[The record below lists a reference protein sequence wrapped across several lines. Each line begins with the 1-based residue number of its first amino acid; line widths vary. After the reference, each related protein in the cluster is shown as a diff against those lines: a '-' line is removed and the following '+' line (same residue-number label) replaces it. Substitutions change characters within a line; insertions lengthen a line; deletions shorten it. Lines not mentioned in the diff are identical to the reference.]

1 MTWIALYKFVF
12 MSELLIAET
21 MLAFPYPKR
30 KGFIYL
36 FPLSLIFCYAVAAFY
51 PQQYV
56 NSWLSSSFMFLS
68 FFCVTIVGLKICFK
82 VNFVNVLFC
91 AVSAYTV
98 QHISYL
104 VFSLVDLTLLN
115 GQAFI
120 SSAYNNEE
128 TISLNGFGGM
138 MALSFV
144 IYVTIYFFIY
154 ISAQAI
160 LKKYVGKNGNLKFK
174 SLTVIAFIAFALV
187 ADIVIS
193 DVFRYTENVSKPIEI
208 LYYSL
213 SLLLCV
219 ALLCLQMNMIKRKD
233 IEEEMEMMSTLYEE
247 QQKHYKIRKETIDL
261 INIKCHDFRHKIHML
276 GANRS
281 VDDGTIQ
288 EMQNLI
294 SFYDLD
300 ISTGNKTIDTIL
312 TEKSLICHEKKI
324 DFTCIVDGKLLSFL
338 KEGDLYALFGNI
350 LDNAVEAV
358 DKISDPSKRCINLVV
373 EKEKGAIVIRQDN
386 YYVGKITKND
396 EGLIDTRKSDK
407 AYHGFGM
414 KSIREIVTRYDGMLN
429 VDIMGGVFRL
439 SIVFFK

>member
-1 MTWIALYKFVF
+1 MTWIAFYKFVF
-12 MSELLIAET
+12 MSELLLAEF

-30 KGFIYL
+30 KGFVYL
-36 FPLSLIFCYAVAAFY
+36 LPLSLVFCYAIAAIY
-51 PQQYV
+51 PQQFV
-56 NSWLSSSFMFLS
+56 RDWLSSSFMFLS
-68 FFCVTIVGLKICFK
+68 FFCVTIIGLKVCFK
-82 VNFVNVLFC
+82 ANFVNVLFC

-104 VFSLVDLTLLN
+104 VFALVDATLLN

-128 TISLNGFGGM
+128 TVSLSGASGM
-138 MALSFV
+138 IALSFV

-154 ISAQAI
+154 ISAKTI
-160 LKKYVGKNGNLKFK
+160 LKKYIGKNGNLKFK
-174 SLTVIAFIAFALV
+174 SLTVIAFITFALV
-187 ADIVIS
+187 IDIVIS
-193 DVFRYTENVSKPIEI
+193 DVFRYTENVSKPITI
-208 LYYSL
+208 LYYAL

-219 ALLCLQMNMIKRKD
+219 ALLCLQMSMIKRKD
-233 IEEEMEMMSTLYEE
+233 IEQEMAMMSTLYEE

-261 INIKCHDFRHKIHML
+261 INIKCHDFRHQIREI

-281 VDDGTIQ
+281 VDKKTIQ
-288 EMQNLI
+288 EMQDLI
-294 SFYDLD
+294 SFYDSE
-300 ISTGNKTIDTIL
+300 IHTGNKTIDTIL

-338 KEGDLYALFGNI
+338 EEGDLYALFGNI

-358 DKISDPSKRCINLVV
+358 NKISDPSKRCINLVV

-386 YYVGKITKND
+386 YYAGKIVKNE
-396 EGLIDTRKSDK
+396 EGLINTSKSDNGF
-407 AYHGFGM
+407 HGFGM
-414 KSIREIVTRYDGMLN
+414 KSIREIVTRYEGVLN
-429 VDIMGGVFRL
+429 VDVQADTFRL